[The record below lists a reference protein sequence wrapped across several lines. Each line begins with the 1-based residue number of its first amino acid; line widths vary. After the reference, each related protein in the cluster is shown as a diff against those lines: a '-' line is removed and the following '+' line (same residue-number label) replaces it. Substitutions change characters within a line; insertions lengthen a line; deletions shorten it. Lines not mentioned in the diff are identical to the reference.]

1 MRVAGLPEDE
11 RPRERCLRL
20 GPQALSAVELLA
32 LVVGSSGPGPGCL
45 ALAHALLVRFGSLRA
60 LSRVSPVE
68 MAGIA
73 GIGPARA
80 AALGAV
86 FELGRRAA
94 RASGEPLICVQG
106 PGDAARLLAPL
117 LEGLGQEGVAVLCLG
132 ARNQVLHAGMIALG
146 GLNAAGVEPREVFR
160 TAIAAGAS
168 GLVLAHNH
176 PSGCPE
182 PSDDDVRLTRRIAA
196 CGETLGIKLLDHLV
210 VGDGAYTSLRERGS
224 F

>member
-20 GPQALSAVELLA
+20 GPQALAAVELLA
-32 LVVGSSGPGPGCL
+32 LVLGPSGPGPGCL
-45 ALAHALLVRFGSLRA
+45 ALAHALLERFGSLRA
-60 LSRVSPVE
+60 LSRAGPVE
-68 MAGIA
+68 VSTIA

-94 RASGEPLICVQG
+94 RAAVEPLACVQG
-106 PGDAARLLAPL
+106 PGDAARVLAPL

-132 ARNQVLHAGMIALG
+132 ARNQVVFAGLVALG

-160 TAIAAGAS
+160 TAVAAGACS
-168 GLVLAHNH
+168 LVLAHNH
-176 PSGCPE
+176 PSGCAE

-210 VGDGAYTSLRERGS
+210 LGDGAYTSLRERGA